1 MKKIFYSPGEPSGIG
16 VDLIIQLCISNYWSN
31 FNVPIVC
38 LGDKR
43 LFEHRAK
50 QLSKKIKIES
60 LVDKESAVKNKKG
73 LLQIIEV
80 TKCKSVISGKLNP
93 ANAEYII
100 KNLNFGIM
108 QALASKQ
115 NALVTGPI
123 SKQNIIDS
131 GIKFSGHTEWIQEK
145 TKSDDVLMLLSAK
158 QLRVALVTTHIPLDK
173 VTKSITKRK
182 IIAKAKILNED
193 LKLKLKVK
201 APKLVMLGLNPH
213 AGEGGTIGKQ
223 ENLILK
229 PAAKYLRKVGINI
242 SDPISADTAFT
253 QKMLKKTDA
262 YLAMYHDQALPVLKA
277 LSFGEGINI
286 TLGVPIVRTSVDHGV
301 ALDIVGSG
309 KAGFSSLQNALETAK
324 SMI

>member
-16 VDLIIQLCISNYWSN
+16 VDLIIQLCVSTYWNN
-31 FNVPIVC
+31 FKIPIIC
-38 LGDKR
+38 IGDKR

-50 QLSKKIKIES
+50 QLNKKIKIKS
-60 LVDKESAVKNKKG
+60 TVDNAHVAKNKRG
-73 LLQIIEV
+73 LLQVIEV
-80 TKCKSVISGKLNP
+80 VKCRSVISGKLNSN
-93 ANAEYII
+93 NAAYVIE
-100 KNLNFGIM
+100 NLNFGIM
-108 QALASKQ
+108 QAQASKK

-145 TKSDDVLMLLSAK
+145 TKSKDVLMLLSAK
-158 QLRVALVTTHIPLDK
+158 QLRVALVTTHIPLAK
-173 VTKSITKRK
+173 VNKSITKK
-182 IIAKAKILNED
+182 KVIAKAIILNED

-201 APKLVMLGLNPH
+201 APRLIMLGLNPH
-213 AGEGGTIGKQ
+213 AGEGGTIGS
-223 ENLILK
+223 EESLILK
-229 PAAKYLRKVGINI
+229 PAAEYLRKNGINI

-253 QKMLKKTDA
+253 QNMLKKTDA

-301 ALDIVGSG
+301 ALDIAGSG
-309 KAGFSSLQNALETAK
+309 KASFSSLQNALNTAK

>member
-16 VDLIIQLCISNYWSN
+16 VDLIIQLCVSTYWNN
-31 FNVPIVC
+31 FKIPIIC
-38 LGDKR
+38 IGDKR

-50 QLSKKIKIES
+50 QLNKKIKIKS
-60 LVDKESAVKNKKG
+60 TVNNAHVAKNKRG
-73 LLQIIEV
+73 LLQVIEV
-80 TKCKSVISGKLNP
+80 VKCRSVISGKLNSN
-93 ANAEYII
+93 NAAYVIE
-100 KNLNFGIM
+100 NLNFGIM
-108 QALASKQ
+108 QAQASKK

-145 TKSDDVLMLLSAK
+145 TKSKDVLMLLSAK
-158 QLRVALVTTHIPLDK
+158 QLRVALVTTHIPLAK
-173 VTKSITKRK
+173 VNKSITKK
-182 IIAKAKILNED
+182 KVIAKAIILNED

-201 APKLVMLGLNPH
+201 APRLIMLGLNPH
-213 AGEGGTIGKQ
+213 AGEGGTIGS
-223 ENLILK
+223 EESLILK
-229 PAAKYLRKVGINI
+229 PAAEYLRKNGINI

-253 QKMLKKTDA
+253 QNMLKKTDA

-301 ALDIVGSG
+301 ALDIAGSG
-309 KAGFSSLQNALETAK
+309 KASFSSLQNALNTAK

>member
-16 VDLIIQLCISNYWSN
+16 VDLVILLCLSNYWNN
-31 FNVPIVC
+31 FKIPIIC

-50 QLSKKIKIES
+50 QLNKKIKIES
-60 LVDKESAVKNKKG
+60 IIDNKCAAKNKKG

-80 TKCKSVISGKLNP
+80 AKCRSVISGKLNSV
-93 ANAEYII
+93 NAAYVIE
-100 KNLNFGIM
+100 NLNFGIM
-108 QALASKQ
+108 QAQASKK

-145 TKSDDVLMLLSAK
+145 TKSKDVLMLLSAK
-158 QLRVALVTTHIPLDK
+158 QLRVALVTTHIPLAK
-173 VTKSITKRK
+173 VNKSITKK
-182 IIAKAKILNED
+182 KVIAKAIILNED
-193 LKLKLKVK
+193 LKLKLKIK
-201 APKLVMLGLNPH
+201 APRLIMLGLNTH
-213 AGEGGTIGKQ
+213 AGEGGTIGS
-223 ENLILK
+223 EESLILK
-229 PAAKYLRKVGINI
+229 PAAEYLRKNGINI

-253 QKMLKKTDA
+253 QNMLKKTDA

-301 ALDIVGSG
+301 ALDIAGSG
-309 KAGFSSLQNALETAK
+309 KASFSSLQNALNTAK

>member
-16 VDLIIQLCISNYWSN
+16 VDLIIQLCVSTYWNN
-31 FNVPIVC
+31 FKIPIIC
-38 LGDKR
+38 IGDKR

-50 QLSKKIKIES
+50 QLNKKIKIKS
-60 LVDKESAVKNKKG
+60 TVDNAHVAKNKRG
-73 LLQIIEV
+73 LLQVIEV
-80 TKCKSVISGKLNP
+80 VKCRSVISGKLNSN
-93 ANAEYII
+93 NAAYVIE
-100 KNLNFGIM
+100 NLNFGIM
-108 QALASKQ
+108 QAQTSKK

-145 TKSDDVLMLLSAK
+145 TKSKDVLMLLSAK
-158 QLRVALVTTHIPLDK
+158 QLRVALVTTHIPLAK
-173 VTKSITKRK
+173 VNKSITKK
-182 IIAKAKILNED
+182 KVIAKAIILNED

-201 APKLVMLGLNPH
+201 APRLIMLGLNPH
-213 AGEGGTIGKQ
+213 AGEGGTIGS
-223 ENLILK
+223 EESLILK
-229 PAAKYLRKVGINI
+229 PAAEYLRKNGINI

-253 QKMLKKTDA
+253 QNMLKKTDA

-301 ALDIVGSG
+301 ALDIAGSG
-309 KAGFSSLQNALETAK
+309 KASFSSLQNALNTAK

>member
-16 VDLIIQLCISNYWSN
+16 VDLIIQLCLSNYWNN
-31 FNVPIVC
+31 FKIPIIC

-50 QLSKKIKIES
+50 QLNKKIKIES
-60 LVDKESAVKNKKG
+60 IIDNKCAAKNKKG

-80 TKCKSVISGKLNP
+80 TKCRSVISGKLNSV
-93 ANAEYII
+93 NAAYVIE
-100 KNLNFGIM
+100 NLNFGIM
-108 QALASKQ
+108 QAQASKK

-123 SKQNIIDS
+123 SKENIIDS

-145 TKSDDVLMLLSAK
+145 TKSKDVLMLLSAK
-158 QLRVALVTTHIPLDK
+158 QLRVALVTTHIPLAK
-173 VTKSITKRK
+173 VKKSITKK
-182 IIAKAKILNED
+182 KVIAKAIILNED

-201 APKLVMLGLNPH
+201 APRLIMLGLNPH
-213 AGEGGTIGKQ
+213 AGEGGTIGS
-223 ENLILK
+223 EESLILK
-229 PAAKYLRKVGINI
+229 PAAEYLRKNGINI

-253 QKMLKKTDA
+253 QNMLKKTDA

-301 ALDIVGSG
+301 ALDIAGSG
-309 KAGFSSLQNALETAK
+309 KASFSSLQNALNTAK